1 MENVFAAYEGLPLK
15 QHLPGTIRSSLCKGS
30 SACPRS
36 YWVRMI
42 SQRGIDMATEEK
54 KYGLEA
60 PVEETILYE
69 KVEPSIA
76 AITLNRPEKH
86 NALFPP
92 DQFRELTRKINMAV
106 QDDDVKVIIL
116 KGSGKSFC
124 SGDDLNLAPY
134 DTYGGAPGSR
144 PSQRVRVLAI
154 STWIND
160 MYKALLYCPKT
171 IICQAKGWTIGV
183 GLGILYSCDLAV
195 ASESA
200 VFSMRQQRTGFGGLS
215 PGWQGIQ
222 LFQLGYKRMREWQ
235 MTGRTMKSAEALD
248 WGVVNSVVPDDKL
261 EEETLRW
268 ARTVALHPA
277 DGLMI
282 GKAHLH
288 IIFDAMGMQSQYTAS
303 NLGHPLFTN
312 LKWEGEEFN
321 FLKRRG
327 AVGTTAA
334 FAEREK
340 RWADLG
346 W

>member
-1 MENVFAAYEGLPLK
+1 VTTK
-15 QHLPGTIRSSLCKGS
+15 
-30 SACPRS
+30 
-36 YWVRMI
+36 
-42 SQRGIDMATEEK
+42 EK
-54 KYGLEA
+54 PVDKYQLEK
-60 PVEETILYE
+60 PVEETVLYE
-69 KVEPSIA
+69 KLEPTIA
-76 AITLNRPEKH
+76 AITINRPEKH

-92 DQFRELTRKINMAV
+92 PMFEEITRKVKMAV
-106 QDDDVKVIIL
+106 NDDDVKVIIL
-116 KGSGKSFC
+116 RGNGRSFC

-134 DTYGGAPGSR
+134 DTYGGAPGER

-154 STWIND
+154 ATWIND
-160 MYKALLYCPKT
+160 MYRALLYCPKT

-183 GLGILYSCDLAV
+183 GLGLLFSCDMAI

-222 LFQLGYKRMREWQ
+222 LFQLGMKRMREWQ
-235 MTGRTMKSAEALD
+235 MTGRTLKSEEALR

-261 EEETLRW
+261 DEETLRW

-282 GKAHLH
+282 GKEHLH
-288 IIFDAMGMQSQYTAS
+288 IIMDAMGFQSQYSAS

-321 FLKRRG
+321 FLKRRN
-327 AVGTTAA
+327 AVGVRAA
-334 FAEREK
+334 FAEREA
-340 RWADLG
+340 RWEELG